1 MKKWFLCLLALCIT
15 STSVVIAQSEK
26 TMKRKVA
33 VGRFINET
41 QYTKNPFFNPD
52 NDPIPKQAMDILSAQ
67 LVASGMFLVQER
79 NDLEELVAKGGADMQ
94 KVGADYIILGTV
106 KKLGRKVD
114 GDPNIFAQTK
124 TQVEEA
130 NVSIRLVEVSTGT
143 VIYSGEAS
151 GYADSTSKQI
161 LGIGGVIGYD
171 ATLSDKAISAALSKL
186 VENIMNKCKEKP
198 WRGYVLAI
206 EEGSYMISGGKS
218 QGIEP
223 GDTFVLY
230 KKGKM
235 VTNPQNGT
243 KVEMPGTSIG
253 KLTVI
258 MCLGDTPESEVSFCS
273 YEGQDIDAGQLDQY
287 YIMEK

>member
-1 MKKWFLCLLALCIT
+1 M
-15 STSVVIAQSEK
+15 
-26 TMKRKVA
+26 
-33 VGRFINET
+33 
-41 QYTKNPFFNPD
+41 
-52 NDPIPKQAMDILSAQ
+52 
-67 LVASGMFLVQER
+67 
-79 NDLEELVAKGGADMQ
+79 
-94 KVGADYIILGTV
+94 
-106 KKLGRKVD
+106 
-114 GDPNIFAQTK
+114 
-124 TQVEEA
+124 
-130 NVSIRLVEVSTGT
+130 
-143 VIYSGEAS
+143 
-151 GYADSTSKQI
+151 
-161 LGIGGVIGYD
+161 
-171 ATLSDKAISAALSKL
+171 
-186 VENIMNKCKEKP
+186 
-198 WRGYVLAI
+198 LAI

>member
-67 LVASGMFLVQER
+67 LGASGMFLVQER

-94 KVGADYIILGTV
+94 KIGADYIILGTV

-171 ATLSDKAISAALSKL
+171 ATLSDKAISAAL
-186 VENIMNKCKEKP
+186 
-198 WRGYVLAI
+198 
-206 EEGSYMISGGKS
+206 
-218 QGIEP
+218 
-223 GDTFVLY
+223 
-230 KKGKM
+230 
-235 VTNPQNGT
+235 
-243 KVEMPGTSIG
+243 
-253 KLTVI
+253 
-258 MCLGDTPESEVSFCS
+258 
-273 YEGQDIDAGQLDQY
+273 
-287 YIMEK
+287 